1 MSSGATIE
9 NPTDT
14 NRSSVRSAPQAA
26 RYRGAWGGRGS
37 GKSHFRRTLPRCMA
51 AWTSWKEGSRQSD
64 PRQRDRTKK
73 GCRPDLHLISPQ
85 KRRQLGDVACDT
97 ARIGQSPLNYL
108 IMGVLSMTPRRI
120 ISGAGRRR
128 FIGSAPRLAE
138 TLPVI
143 APGFPSRRNAQKAL
157 SGAQPRQAAGRFFTP
172 RRAFICAANRLA

>member
-1 MSSGATIE
+1 LRTLQI
-9 NPTDT
+9 PT
-14 NRSSVRSAPQAA
+14 A
-26 RYRGAWGGRGS
+26 RAFDPLRKQHGYRGAWGGRGS

-73 GCRPDLHLISPQ
+73 GRRPDLHLISPQ

-172 RRAFICAANRLA
+172 RRTFICAAIGSPEICHA